1 MMKNHQLSTVI
12 KNFETL
18 PSPSWTKFNSIVL
31 TGVGLGLSEKI
42 AKIGNLFFVKT
53 CGEQHKTVRNLF
65 DSVRY

>member
-1 MMKNHQLSTVI
+1 MFLTKKEI
-12 KNFETL
+12 K
-18 PSPSWTKFNSIVL
+18 KR
-31 TGVGLGLSEKI
+31 LGLSEKI